1 MNKMIYEF
9 DGSHIQNSGEIK
21 ELREP
26 DFKKKKKRNNIKGFF
41 FFTS

>member
-1 MNKMIYEF
+1 MIYEF

-26 DFKKKKKRNNIKGFF
+26 DFKKKKKKE
-41 FFTS
+41 